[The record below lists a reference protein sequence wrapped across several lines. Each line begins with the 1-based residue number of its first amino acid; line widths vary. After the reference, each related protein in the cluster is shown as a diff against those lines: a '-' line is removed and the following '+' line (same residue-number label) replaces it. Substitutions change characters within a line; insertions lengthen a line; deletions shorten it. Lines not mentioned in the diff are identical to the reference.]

1 MTTATM
7 SAKGWVVVP
16 KKYREKYK
24 LVPGTKVHFVDYDGK
39 LFIVPTPDDPIQAL
53 RGMFAGG
60 PSTTEELLEERQRE
74 REREDN
80 KIERSLRAG

>member
-16 KKYREKYK
+16 KTFRDKYN
-24 LVPGTKVHFVDYDGK
+24 LSPGKKVHFIDYDGK
-39 LFIVPTPDDPIQAL
+39 LFIVPIPDDPIKAL

-60 PSTTEELLEERQRE
+60 SSLTEALLEERQRE
-74 REREDN
+74 REREDD